1 MGMLSEF
8 KAFAMRGNVIDLAV
22 GVIIGAAF
30 GKIVSAMVAD
40 LIMPLVALLVLGALC
55 LSAPGATIVVLVQ
68 LTGLYWLITGILG
81 LIGLISDRSG
91 WLWKAFAGVIGILA
105 GMAIVAHPLW
115 SSILV
120 PTTLVIV
127 IGIFGIVNGIL
138 VMIQS
143 WGVRRWSGVI
153 LGLVGALLGLVLVAN
168 PLIGAA
174 TLPFVLGVFAIV
186 GGVMSIAMAWFERRA
201 RRAIASEELA
211 PAQVAVPAA
220 AAVDAA
226 PAPDPAG
233 APAPAPEP
241 AVPAEALAPAPAE
254 PPPATPEAPAAE
266 SADDGGA
273 APSA

>member
-1 MGMLSEF
+1 MTS
-8 KAFAMRGNVIDLAV
+8 ASVPAT
-22 GVIIGAAF
+22 AAYDELPWWL
-30 GKIVSAMVAD
+30 G
-40 LIMPLVALLVLGALC
+40 LVQGIALLVLGALC

-91 WLWKAFAGVIGILA
+91 WLWKVFAGVIGILA

-174 TLPFVLGVFAIV
+174 TLPFVLGLFAIV

-211 PAQVAVPAA
+211 PAPVAVPAA

-241 AVPAEALAPAPAE
+241 AAAVPAEAPAPAAAEAPAPG
-254 PPPATPEAPAAE
+254 P
-266 SADDGGA
+266 ADDGGPA
-273 APSA
+273 TGA

>member
-1 MGMLSEF
+1 MT
-8 KAFAMRGNVIDLAV
+8 
-22 GVIIGAAF
+22 
-30 GKIVSAMVAD
+30 SASVPATATSD
-40 LIMPLVALLVLGALC
+40 ELPWWLGLVQGVALLVLGALC

-174 TLPFVLGVFAIV
+174 TLPFVLGLFAII

-201 RRAIASEELA
+201 RRAIASEEVVFVESVPA
-211 PAQVAVPAA
+211 PVPAA
-220 AAVDAA
+220 AVAVPEST
-226 PAPDPAG
+226 PAPVE

-241 AVPAEALAPAPAE
+241 AAAVPAEAPAPAAAEAPAPG
-254 PPPATPEAPAAE
+254 P
-266 SADDGGA
+266 ADDGGPA
-273 APSA
+273 TGA

>member
-1 MGMLSEF
+1 MTS
-8 KAFAMRGNVIDLAV
+8 ASVPAT
-22 GVIIGAAF
+22 AAYDELPWWL
-30 GKIVSAMVAD
+30 G
-40 LIMPLVALLVLGALC
+40 LVQGIALLVLGALC

-81 LIGLISDRSG
+81 LIGLVSDRSG

-174 TLPFVLGVFAIV
+174 TLPFVLGLFAIV

-201 RRAIASEELA
+201 RRAIASEEAA

-220 AAVDAA
+220 AAVDVA
-226 PAPDPAG
+226 PATAPAE
-233 APAPAPEP
+233 APAPAPASEP
-241 AVPAEALAPAPAE
+241 AGPPEATAPAPAE
-254 PPPATPEAPAAE
+254 APPAAPAAE

-273 APSA
+273 APNA

>member
-1 MGMLSEF
+1 MTS
-8 KAFAMRGNVIDLAV
+8 ASVPATAV
-22 GVIIGAAF
+22 SDELPWWLGLVQG
-30 GKIVSAMVAD
+30 
-40 LIMPLVALLVLGALC
+40 VALLVLGALC

-91 WLWKAFAGVIGILA
+91 WLWKVIAGVIGILA

-138 VMIQS
+138 VMVQS

-174 TLPFVLGVFAIV
+174 TLPFVLGLFAII

-201 RRAIASEELA
+201 RRAIASEAAELA
-211 PAQVAVPAA
+211 EP
-220 AAVDAA
+220 
-226 PAPDPAG
+226 
-233 APAPAPEP
+233 APAPAPAAVAAVPEP
-241 AVPAEALAPAPAE
+241 APAPVEAAAPDPAPAPAGPAE
-254 PPPATPEAPAAE
+254 APVPPPAEAPATAPAPG
-266 SADDGGA
+266 SNDDGGPA
-273 APSA
+273 TGA

>member
-1 MGMLSEF
+1 MTS
-8 KAFAMRGNVIDLAV
+8 ASVPAT
-22 GVIIGAAF
+22 AAYDELPWWL
-30 GKIVSAMVAD
+30 G
-40 LIMPLVALLVLGALC
+40 LVQGIALLVLGALC

-174 TLPFVLGVFAIV
+174 TLPFVLGLFAII
-186 GGVMSIAMAWFERRA
+186 GGVMSIMMAWFERRA
-201 RRAIASEELA
+201 RRGLASEA
-211 PAQVAVPAA
+211 T
-220 AAVDAA
+220 
-226 PAPDPAG
+226 
-233 APAPAPEP
+233 APAPAPAP
-241 AVPAEALAPAPAE
+241 AAAVAAPAPPPAPAEAPAPAVAPAAAVPTEVPAPAPAE
-254 PPPATPEAPAAE
+254 APEGAPAPGP
-266 SADDGGA
+266 ADDDGA
-273 APSA
+273 APGA

>member
-1 MGMLSEF
+1 MTS
-8 KAFAMRGNVIDLAV
+8 ASVPAT
-22 GVIIGAAF
+22 AAYDELPWWL
-30 GKIVSAMVAD
+30 G
-40 LIMPLVALLVLGALC
+40 LVQGIALLVLGALC

-91 WLWKAFAGVIGILA
+91 WLWKVFAGVIGILA

-174 TLPFVLGVFAIV
+174 TLPFVLGLFAIV

>member
-1 MGMLSEF
+1 MTS
-8 KAFAMRGNVIDLAV
+8 ASVPATAV
-22 GVIIGAAF
+22 YDELPWWLGLVQG
-30 GKIVSAMVAD
+30 
-40 LIMPLVALLVLGALC
+40 VALLVLGALC

-68 LTGLYWLITGILG
+68 LTGLCWLITGILG

-91 WLWKAFAGVIGILA
+91 WLWKVIAGVIGILA

-174 TLPFVLGVFAIV
+174 TLPFVLGLFAII

-201 RRAIASEELA
+201 RRAIASEAAELA
-211 PAQVAVPAA
+211 E
-220 AAVDAA
+220 
-226 PAPDPAG
+226 
-233 APAPAPEP
+233 PAPAPVPEPAPAPVEAAAPEPALAP
-241 AVPAEALAPAPAE
+241 AVPAEAAA
-254 PPPATPEAPAAE
+254 PPPAEAPATAPE
-266 SADDGGA
+266 PGPADDGGPA
-273 APSA
+273 TGA

>member
-1 MGMLSEF
+1 
-8 KAFAMRGNVIDLAV
+8 MRRRYTSADRTTDGRVQPMTSATV
-22 GVIIGAAF
+22 PATAAYDELPWWL
-30 GKIVSAMVAD
+30 GLVQG
-40 LIMPLVALLVLGALC
+40 VALLVLGALC

-105 GMAIVAHPLW
+105 GIAIVGHPLW

-174 TLPFVLGVFAIV
+174 TLPFVLGLFAII

-201 RRAIASEELA
+201 QRSLA
-211 PAQVAVPAA
+211 AEQVVTAPAA
-220 AAVDAA
+220 APAEAA
-226 PAPDPAG
+226 IAADP
-233 APAPAPEP
+233 APAPAP
-241 AVPAEALAPAPAE
+241 AFAPAPS
-254 PPPATPEAPAAE
+254 PDATAPAGE
-266 SADDGGA
+266 
-273 APSA
+273 

>member
-1 MGMLSEF
+1 
-8 KAFAMRGNVIDLAV
+8 MRRRFTSADRTTDGRVQPMTSATV
-22 GVIIGAAF
+22 PATAAYDELPWWL
-30 GKIVSAMVAD
+30 GLVQG
-40 LIMPLVALLVLGALC
+40 VALLVLGALC

-91 WLWKAFAGVIGILA
+91 WLWRAFAGVIGILA

-143 WGVRRWSGVI
+143 WGIRRWSGVI
-153 LGLVGALLGLVLVAN
+153 LGLIGALLGLVLVAN

-201 RRAIASEELA
+201 RRSRAAE
-211 PAQVAVPAA
+211 VAE
-220 AAVDAA
+220 
-226 PAPDPAG
+226 
-233 APAPAPEP
+233 PAPAPESAA
-241 AVPAEALAPAPAE
+241 AVAE
-254 PPPATPEAPAAE
+254 PAPAAE
-266 SADDGGA
+266 PA
-273 APSA
+273 

>member
-1 MGMLSEF
+1 
-8 KAFAMRGNVIDLAV
+8 MRRSRSTTDGRVQPMTSATV
-22 GVIIGAAF
+22 PATAAYDELPWWL
-30 GKIVSAMVAD
+30 GLVQG
-40 LIMPLVALLVLGALC
+40 VALLVLGALC

-81 LIGLISDRSG
+81 LVGLISDRSG

-105 GMAIVAHPLW
+105 GIAIVGHPLW

-143 WGVRRWSGVI
+143 WGVRRWSG
-153 LGLVGALLGLVLVAN
+153 ALLGLVLVAN

-174 TLPFVLGVFAIV
+174 TLPFVLGLFAII

-201 RRAIASEELA
+201 RRAIAS
-211 PAQVAVPAA
+211 
-220 AAVDAA
+220 
-226 PAPDPAG
+226 
-233 APAPAPEP
+233 
-241 AVPAEALAPAPAE
+241 
-254 PPPATPEAPAAE
+254 
-266 SADDGGA
+266 
-273 APSA
+273 

>member
-1 MGMLSEF
+1 MT
-8 KAFAMRGNVIDLAV
+8 
-22 GVIIGAAF
+22 
-30 GKIVSAMVAD
+30 SASVPATATYD
-40 LIMPLVALLVLGALC
+40 ELPWWLGLVQGVALLVLGALC

-143 WGVRRWSGVI
+143 WGDPSLERGDPRPGRGAPRPRPRGEPAHRRRDPAVRPRAVRHHRRRDVDRDGVVRAAGPASDRVRGGRVRRVGPGSRAGCRGGRSSAGPCPGRG
-153 LGLVGALLGLVLVAN
+153 GLQRL
-168 PLIGAA
+168 
-174 TLPFVLGVFAIV
+174 
-186 GGVMSIAMAWFERRA
+186 RR
-201 RRAIASEELA
+201 
-211 PAQVAVPAA
+211 PQ
-220 AAVDAA
+220 
-226 PAPDPAG
+226 
-233 APAPAPEP
+233 P
-241 AVPAEALAPAPAE
+241 AVPAEAPSPAPAE
-254 PPPATPEAPAAE
+254 APATAPAPGP
-266 SADDGGA
+266 ADDGGPA
-273 APSA
+273 TGA

>member
-1 MGMLSEF
+1 MTS
-8 KAFAMRGNVIDLAV
+8 ASVPAT
-22 GVIIGAAF
+22 AAYDELPWWL
-30 GKIVSAMVAD
+30 GLVQG
-40 LIMPLVALLVLGALC
+40 VALLVLGALC

-91 WLWKAFAGVIGILA
+91 WLWKVFAGVIGILA

-138 VMIQS
+138 VMVQS

-174 TLPFVLGVFAIV
+174 TLPFVLGVFAIA

-201 RRAIASEELA
+201 RRSLGSEIAETA
-211 PAQVAVPAA
+211 PVPEPVSPTEPASPPEPAA
-220 AAVDAA
+220 AAVAAGPPPPAAEAPETAPTLAA
-226 PAPDPAG
+226 PV
-233 APAPAPEP
+233 PE
-241 AVPAEALAPAPAE
+241 EALAE
-254 PPPATPEAPAAE
+254 PPAAAPPPGP
-266 SADDGGA
+266 ADDGDAATGA
-273 APSA
+273 

>member
-1 MGMLSEF
+1 MTS
-8 KAFAMRGNVIDLAV
+8 ATVPAT
-22 GVIIGAAF
+22 AAYDELPWWL
-30 GKIVSAMVAD
+30 G
-40 LIMPLVALLVLGALC
+40 LVQGIALLVLGALC

-91 WLWKAFAGVIGILA
+91 WLWKAVAGVIGILA

-168 PLIGAA
+168 PLIGAV
-174 TLPFVLGVFAIV
+174 TLPFVLGLFAIV
-186 GGVMSIAMAWFERRA
+186 GGIMSIAMAWFERRA
-201 RRAIASEELA
+201 RRALASQVVA
-211 PAQVAVPAA
+211 PAAPVAAVEPAADPVPTETAPPAAVPAVEA
-220 AAVDAA
+220 PAERAA
-226 PAPDPAG
+226 PAPVE
-233 APAPAPEP
+233 APAPAPVDAP
-241 AVPAEALAPAPAE
+241 DAAPASS
-254 PPPATPEAPAAE
+254 TV
-266 SADDGGA
+266 DDGGA
-273 APSA
+273 AGDA

>member
-1 MGMLSEF
+1 MTS
-8 KAFAMRGNVIDLAV
+8 ASVPATAV
-22 GVIIGAAF
+22 YDELPWWLGLVQG
-30 GKIVSAMVAD
+30 
-40 LIMPLVALLVLGALC
+40 VALLVLGALC

-91 WLWKAFAGVIGILA
+91 WLWKVIAGVIGILA

-138 VMIQS
+138 VMVQS

-174 TLPFVLGVFAIV
+174 TLPFVLGVFAVV

-201 RRAIASEELA
+201 QRSLA
-211 PAQVAVPAA
+211 AEAVVA
-220 AAVDAA
+220 
-226 PAPDPAG
+226 
-233 APAPAPEP
+233 APAPAP
-241 AVPAEALAPAPAE
+241 AEAAIAADPAPAPAPAFAPAPAADATAPAGE
-254 PPPATPEAPAAE
+254 APAPPPAEASAPGP
-266 SADDGGA
+266 ADDGGA
-273 APSA
+273 ATSA

>member
-1 MGMLSEF
+1 M
-8 KAFAMRGNVIDLAV
+8 
-22 GVIIGAAF
+22 
-30 GKIVSAMVAD
+30 
-40 LIMPLVALLVLGALC
+40 LGALC

-174 TLPFVLGVFAIV
+174 TLPFVLGLFAIV

-201 RRAIASEELA
+201 RRAIASEGRRVRRVGTRHPRRL
-211 PAQVAVPAA
+211 PRVA
-220 AAVDAA
+220 
-226 PAPDPAG
+226 
-233 APAPAPEP
+233 APAPAPAAGRGTRAGRRRP
-241 AVPAEALAPAPAE
+241 RRPPAEAPAPAPAE
-254 PPPATPEAPAAE
+254 APATAPVRRRRRTLPPAPE
-266 SADDGGA
+266 
-273 APSA
+273 PSPIRARW

>member
-1 MGMLSEF
+1 MT
-8 KAFAMRGNVIDLAV
+8 
-22 GVIIGAAF
+22 
-30 GKIVSAMVAD
+30 SASVPATATYD
-40 LIMPLVALLVLGALC
+40 ELPWWLGLVQGVALLVLGALC

-127 IGIFGIVNGIL
+127 IGIFGIVNGVL

-174 TLPFVLGVFAIV
+174 TLPFVLGLFAII

-201 RRAIASEELA
+201 RRAIASE
-211 PAQVAVPAA
+211 AA
-220 AAVDAA
+220 E
-226 PAPDPAG
+226 PAG
-233 APAPAPEP
+233 PAPAPAPAVVAVVREPAAPVEPAPAPVEAAAPAPAPAP
-241 AVPAEALAPAPAE
+241 AVPAEAPVPPPADAPATAPAPG
-254 PPPATPEAPAAE
+254 P
-266 SADDGGA
+266 ADDGGPA
-273 APSA
+273 TGA

>member
-1 MGMLSEF
+1 MTS
-8 KAFAMRGNVIDLAV
+8 ASVPAT
-22 GVIIGAAF
+22 AAYDELPWWL
-30 GKIVSAMVAD
+30 GLVQG
-40 LIMPLVALLVLGALC
+40 VALLVLGALC

-153 LGLVGALLGLVLVAN
+153 LGLVGACLASSSWRTRSSAPRPCRSSSGCS
-168 PLIGAA
+168 PSSAA
-174 TLPFVLGVFAIV
+174 
-186 GGVMSIAMAWFERRA
+186 
-201 RRAIASEELA
+201 
-211 PAQVAVPAA
+211 
-220 AAVDAA
+220 
-226 PAPDPAG
+226 
-233 APAPAPEP
+233 
-241 AVPAEALAPAPAE
+241 
-254 PPPATPEAPAAE
+254 
-266 SADDGGA
+266 
-273 APSA
+273 

>member
-1 MGMLSEF
+1 M
-8 KAFAMRGNVIDLAV
+8 
-22 GVIIGAAF
+22 
-30 GKIVSAMVAD
+30 
-40 LIMPLVALLVLGALC
+40 
-55 LSAPGATIVVLVQ
+55 
-68 LTGLYWLITGILG
+68 
-81 LIGLISDRSG
+81 
-91 WLWKAFAGVIGILA
+91 
-105 GMAIVAHPLW
+105 
-115 SSILV
+115 
-120 PTTLVIV
+120 
-127 IGIFGIVNGIL
+127 
-138 VMIQS
+138 
-143 WGVRRWSGVI
+143 
-153 LGLVGALLGLVLVAN
+153 AN

-174 TLPFVLGVFAIV
+174 TLPFVLGLFAIV

-266 SADDGGA
+266 SGDDGGA

>member
-1 MGMLSEF
+1 
-8 KAFAMRGNVIDLAV
+8 MRRRYTSADRTTDGRVQPMTSATV
-22 GVIIGAAF
+22 PATAAYDELPWWL
-30 GKIVSAMVAD
+30 GLVQG
-40 LIMPLVALLVLGALC
+40 VALLVLGALC

-127 IGIFGIVNGIL
+127 IGIFGIVNGVL

-174 TLPFVLGVFAIV
+174 TLPFVLGLFAII

-201 RRAIASEELA
+201 RRAIASEAAELA
-211 PAQVAVPAA
+211 GP
-220 AAVDAA
+220 
-226 PAPDPAG
+226 
-233 APAPAPEP
+233 APAPAPAAVAAVPEPAAPVEPAPAPVEAAAPAPAPAP
-241 AVPAEALAPAPAE
+241 AVPAEAPVPPPADAPATAPAPG
-254 PPPATPEAPAAE
+254 P
-266 SADDGGA
+266 ADD
-273 APSA
+273 